1 MIELR
6 MNLLHIIYYNFKLL
20 ILNMKLTNNKNVLS
34 IYP

>member
-20 ILNMKLTNNKNVLS
+20 ILNIKLANNKNVLS